1 MNEQP
6 LIIEDLESTFD
17 NVAHELIAT
26 VADNQK
32 NHDDLLEAF
41 YGLRLCIQELA
52 IKKFPEYEFQNF

>member
-6 LIIEDLESTFD
+6 EIIEELESTFD
-17 NVAHELIAT
+17 NVAHELIVA

-32 NHDDLLEAF
+32 THDDLLEA
-41 YGLRLCIQELA
+41 YHELRLRLQELA